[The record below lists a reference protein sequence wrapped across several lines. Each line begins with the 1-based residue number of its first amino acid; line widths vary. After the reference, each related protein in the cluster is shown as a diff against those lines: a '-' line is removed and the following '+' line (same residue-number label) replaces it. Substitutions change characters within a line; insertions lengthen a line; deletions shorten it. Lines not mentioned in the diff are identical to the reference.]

1 MDKNTETMQH
11 NFNKLYKGKQSETFN
26 EVEYLQDVASLRH
39 EVLELAKKYNL
50 LEENKQ
56 VKDKSLLNDKEYCFP
71 DGNERIAKN
80 GGFALGSF
88 DAFTGIPK
96 KIYTPYGAV
105 KILDNNM
112 TSSVIIKKRPEG
124 FFQKRKYEANIKK
137 FKQSLN
143 KMLGLVDM
151 QFDAKMHSGKFD
163 TNKWSKAVSKLP
175 WKAVDL
181 PSEIYHADETV
192 SNAYGKDER
201 VYLRS
206 VFDVA
211 NAGLC
216 LMGHPERIIPGT
228 DNVYSINGLPKSL
241 SAMAKED
248 PEKTYHKA
256 MDHLRE
262 IRNPLN
268 AEMFGL
274 SPVQAMEASFEPQRE
289 VAPATTQQVLNA
301 DLGREL

>member
-1 MDKNTETMQH
+1 METIQH

-56 VKDKSLLNDKEYCFP
+56 VKDKNLLHEDYCFP

-80 GGFALGSF
+80 GGFALGNF
-88 DAFTGIPK
+88 DAFTGVPK
-96 KIYTPYGAV
+96 AIYTPYGAV

-143 KMLGLVDM
+143 KMFGLVDM
-151 QFDAKMHSGKFD
+151 QYDAEKHSEKFD
-163 TNKWSKAVSKLP
+163 TNKWSKAISKLP

-181 PSEIYHADETV
+181 PSEIYHADPAIA
-192 SNAYGKDER
+192 NAYEKDER

-228 DNVYSINGLPKSL
+228 DNEYSINGQMQTL
-241 SAMAKED
+241 SEMAAKD
-248 PEKTYHKA
+248 AKTTFTKA

-268 AEMFGL
+268 AKKYGL
-274 SPVQAMEASFEPQRE
+274 SPVQTMEASFEPQRE
-289 VAPATTQQVLNA
+289 VAPSETQQVITA

>member
-1 MDKNTETMQH
+1 METIQH

-39 EVLELAKKYNL
+39 EILELAKKYNL

-56 VKDKSLLNDKEYCFP
+56 VKDKSLLHEEDCFP

-88 DAFTGIPK
+88 DPFTGIPK
-96 KIYTPYGAV
+96 EIYTPYGAV
-105 KILDNNM
+105 NILKNDAYSKLN
-112 TSSVIIKKRPEG
+112 IKKQPDG

-151 QFDAKMHSGKFD
+151 QFDAEKHSDKFD
-163 TNKWSKAVSKLP
+163 TNKWSKAISKLP

-181 PSEIYHADETV
+181 PSEIYHADPGID
-192 SNAYGKDER
+192 NAYKKDESI
-201 VYLRS
+201 YLRS
-206 VFDVA
+206 VFDAA

-216 LMGHPERIIPGT
+216 VMGHPERIIPGT
-228 DNVYSINGLPKSL
+228 NNTYSINGQMQTIADMAAKDAKSTL
-241 SAMAKED
+241 TM
-248 PEKTYHKA
+248 T
-256 MDHLRE
+256 MDRLRE

-268 AEMFGL
+268 ARKFGL
-274 SPVQAMEASFEPQRE
+274 TPVQAMEASFEPQRE
-289 VAPATTQQVLNA
+289 LEQSATQQVTNA
-301 DLGREL
+301 DFGREL